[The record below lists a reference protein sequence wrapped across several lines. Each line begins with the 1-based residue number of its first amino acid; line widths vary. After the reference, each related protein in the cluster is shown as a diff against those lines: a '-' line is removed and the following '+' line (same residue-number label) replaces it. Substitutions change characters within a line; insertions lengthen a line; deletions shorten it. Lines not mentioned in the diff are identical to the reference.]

1 MRTEVSLFVI
11 FTSLYTVGGQC
22 GGSTA
27 WQDGATDVVVVWSEE
42 GLRATQWRGQVGR
55 GLSWWDIR
63 GGKEVL
69 IVVNNQTLSKR
80 MVLCATGNPRFQE
93 GDAHSMSSE
102 ELASLP
108 LQPGQ
113 NQAAYYVPDLLGK
126 VIFFSIFLVHKD
138 DKLVVT
144 DVDGTITREDV
155 LGFVLPS
162 VVGITHHQPG
172 VVRLL
177 SEISQR
183 GYQVVYLTARSMA
196 LHEYTRHYI
205 FNQLQEVGGSSG
217 PRFSLPDG
225 PVFHLPRDLISSIRD
240 PAGAHQKT
248 SLLLSLWQCFQAHE
262 DQDIN
267 ETIMGAY
274 GNNANDLRAYSRA
287 GINNIFIVNTEGDL
301 LDVSIGTLTTYSQQV
316 ENLDQIFPRLG

>member
-1 MRTEVSLFVI
+1 
-11 FTSLYTVGGQC
+11 
-22 GGSTA
+22 
-27 WQDGATDVVVVWSEE
+27 
-42 GLRATQWRGQVGR
+42 
-55 GLSWWDIR
+55 
-63 GGKEVL
+63 
-69 IVVNNQTLSKR
+69 
-80 MVLCATGNPRFQE
+80 
-93 GDAHSMSSE
+93 MSSE

-225 PVFHLPRDLISSIRD
+225 PVIVI
-240 PAGAHQKT
+240 
-248 SLLLSLWQCFQAHE
+248 
-262 DQDIN
+262 I
-267 ETIMGAY
+267 I
-274 GNNANDLRAYSRA
+274 
-287 GINNIFIVNTEGDL
+287 IIIIVIFIT
-301 LDVSIGTLTTYSQQV
+301 IT
-316 ENLDQIFPRLG
+316 IFIIYKIIL